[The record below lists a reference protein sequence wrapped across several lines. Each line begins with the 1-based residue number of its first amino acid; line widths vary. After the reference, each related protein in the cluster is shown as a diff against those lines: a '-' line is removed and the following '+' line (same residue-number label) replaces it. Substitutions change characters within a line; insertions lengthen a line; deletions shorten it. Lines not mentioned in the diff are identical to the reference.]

1 MRKIFSILMIMFLG
15 VTILAGCGTT
25 NTPTQTPMETPV
37 ETTVDTEPLSLTLE
51 ELAKFDGMNGNKA
64 YIAIDG
70 KIYDV
75 TDIPQWKGGKH
86 NGYTAGKDL
95 TNEMKTIAPHK
106 LTPLEKLTPIGTI
119 KN

>member
-1 MRKIFSILMIMFLG
+1 MKKFLSLLMIMLLQLA
-15 VTILAGCGTT
+15 ILAACGTT
-25 NTPTQTPMETPV
+25 NTPTETPA
-37 ETTVDTEPLSLTLE
+37 DNAPISLTIE
-51 ELAKFDGMNGNKA
+51 ELAEFDGMNGNKA

-75 TDIPQWKGGKH
+75 TDIAPWKGGEH

-95 TNEMKTIAPHK
+95 TNEIKTVAPHGM
-106 LTPLEKLTPIGTI
+106 TPIEKLTPIGTI

>member
-1 MRKIFSILMIMFLG
+1 MKKLMSLLMIGLLQLSFL
-15 VTILAGCGTT
+15 TACGTT
-25 NTPTQTPMETPV
+25 KAPTETPV
-37 ETTVDTEPLSLTLE
+37 DSTPLTLTIE

-75 TDIPQWKGGKH
+75 TDIAPWKGGEH

-95 TNEMKTIAPHK
+95 TNEIKTVAPHGM
-106 LTPLEKLTPIGTI
+106 TPIEKLTPIGTI

>member
-1 MRKIFSILMIMFLG
+1 MKKILSLLMIMLLQL
-15 VTILAGCGTT
+15 TILAACGTT
-25 NTPTQTPMETPV
+25 KTPTETPV
-37 ETTVDTEPLSLTLE
+37 DSAPITLTIE

-64 YIAIDG
+64 YIAIEG

-75 TDIPQWKGGKH
+75 TDIEPWKGGKH

-95 TNEMKTIAPHK
+95 TNEIKTVAPHGM
-106 LTPLEKLTPIGTI
+106 TPIEKLTPIGTI